1 MVKKFLFYVNFAEI
15 KTFKMHIAITGN
27 IGAGKTTLAE
37 KLAEHYGWEVYYEAV
52 DGNPYLAPFYT
63 DMQKWS
69 FHLQIFFLNSRFEQV
84 LKIINQQEKTI
95 IQDRTIYE
103 DAYIFAQNLY
113 ENGQMNETDYNTYR
127 GLFNT
132 IMKAISPPDLM
143 IYLKA
148 DINKLTSQIK
158 KRNRDF
164 EQNIDPNYLI
174 SLNKLYDGFT
184 KQYQHGKL
192 IEIDVNDLDFV
203 AKPEDFKGIVE
214 KIDRTINLGTQLK
227 I

>member
-1 MVKKFLFYVNFAEI
+1 
-15 KTFKMHIAITGN
+15 MHIAITGN

-63 DMQKWS
+63 DMPKWS
-69 FHLQIFFLNSRFEQV
+69 FHLQIYFLNSRFEQV

-148 DINKLTSQIK
+148 DISKLTSQIK

-164 EQNIDPNYLI
+164 EQNIAPNYLI
-174 SLNKLYDGFT
+174 SLNKLYEGFT

-192 IEIDVNDLDFV
+192 IEIDVNNLDFV
-203 AKPEDFKGIVE
+203 SKADDFKSIVE

>member
-1 MVKKFLFYVNFAEI
+1 
-15 KTFKMHIAITGN
+15 MHIAITGN

-52 DGNPYLAPFYT
+52 DGNPYLAPFYG
-63 DMQKWS
+63 DMKKWS

-84 LKIINQQEKTI
+84 LKIKSKEDLTI

-113 ENGQMNETDYNTYR
+113 ESGLLNDTDFQTYR
-127 GLFNT
+127 SLFET
-132 IMKAISPPDLM
+132 IMQAITPPDLM

-148 DINKLTSQIK
+148 DIPKLVTQIK
-158 KRNRDF
+158 KRGRDY
-164 EQNIDPNYLI
+164 EESIDPEYLR
-174 SLNKLYDGFT
+174 SLNVLYESFT
-184 KQYQHGKL
+184 EKYDHGKL
-192 IEIDVNDLDFV
+192 IEIDVNELDFV
-203 AKPEDFKGIVE
+203 GNEDHFTYITKQIEQNV
-214 KIDRTINLGTQLK
+214 NLGKQLK